1 MSSVLSYIYSIIPF
15 TSVFNFLYEKV
26 VTLLCKTT
34 INSICI
40 PFINDNLLI
49 NLSSKST
56 YIVNLDKEIFTTLD
70 SDERLQSAIGAL
82 ISPRIVY
89 NKCLAIVNEL
99 IDVIIHSSGEIKAFL
114 FISNDYRLLKYSN
127 TGGSKIFYAVPSD
140 AYYQILKNET
150 PNWNDQLYLKI
161 KTDLVNRKGN
171 KLVVYHSFVD
181 LQNII
186 VKQFPG
192 ITIKI

>member
-40 PFINDNLLI
+40 PFIDETLLENL
-49 NLSSKST
+49 NSKSV
-56 YIVNLDKEIFTTLD
+56 YIVNLDKEISNTLD
-70 SDERLQSAIGAL
+70 NDEKNQSAVGAL

-89 NKCLAIVNEL
+89 NKCITVVEEL

-114 FISNDYRLLKYSN
+114 FISSDYRLLKYSN
-127 TGGSKIFYAVPSD
+127 TCGDQVFYAVPSD
-140 AYYQILKNET
+140 AYYQVLKEL
-150 PNWNDQLYLKI
+150 PNWNDKLYQKI

-171 KLVVYHSFVD
+171 KLVIYHSFVD